1 MLDSLF
7 YHVWEQLTITL
18 VCATICVVCDYVK
31 FAFL

>member
-18 VCATICVVCDYVK
+18 VCTMICVVCDYVK